1 MFDIGATELLV
12 IAIVAIIVVG
22 PKELP
27 RMLRTVGQVVGKARS
42 MAREFQSHL
51 NDAADEAGLE
61 EVRKGIASVKET
73 ASGNDFTDAFKPLA
87 ETGEDIKRELEKT
100 ETASI
105 DTSGDVTDPIVT
117 DGTGSDGGPVDMT
130 DNPVADKPKVD
141 GPKTGKVASD
151 GEPSKASAS

>member
-27 RMLRTVGQVVGKARS
+27 RMLRTVGQLVSKART

-51 NDAADEAGLE
+51 NDAADEAGLD
-61 EVRKGIASVKET
+61 EVRKGFNSVQET
-73 ASGNDFTDAFKPLA
+73 AAGNDFTDAFKPLT

-100 ETASI
+100 ETSSI
-105 DTSGDVTDPIVT
+105 DSGAVSDGVKADIAGDATADQSPDESMTDEPVSGDAAPE
-117 DGTGSDGGPVDMT
+117 P
-130 DNPVADKPKVD
+130 
-141 GPKTGKVASD
+141 
-151 GEPSKASAS
+151 EPSKASTS

>member
-27 RMLRTVGQVVGKARS
+27 RMLRTVGQLVARARS

-51 NDAADEAGLE
+51 NDAADEAGLD
-61 EVRKGIASVKET
+61 EVRKGFNSVQET
-73 ASGNDFTDAFKPLA
+73 AAGNDFTDAFKPLT

-100 ETASI
+100 ETSSI
-105 DTSGDVTDPIVT
+105 DSSSAPQDATPDNAGDAAADPVPSQSK
-117 DGTGSDGGPVDMT
+117 SDEAGVGETAPE
-130 DNPVADKPKVD
+130 P
-141 GPKTGKVASD
+141 
-151 GEPSKASAS
+151 EPSKASTS